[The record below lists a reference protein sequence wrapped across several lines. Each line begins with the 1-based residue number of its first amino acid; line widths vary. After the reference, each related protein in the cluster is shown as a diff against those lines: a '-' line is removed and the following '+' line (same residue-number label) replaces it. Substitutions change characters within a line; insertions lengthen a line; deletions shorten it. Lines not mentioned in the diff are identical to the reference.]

1 MIKHG
6 SKNIHWYVFGIMGH
20 CDLGMLQQDNYTKIG
35 QYKRE
40 DLPELMQKY
49 EIDLVGI
56 LPIWPET
63 FCYTLSE
70 SVLCGVPVI
79 ASDIGA
85 ISERIHKHLCGWIVE
100 QNSSWK
106 DILDKI
112 EYIRLHSEEYQKVK
126 AELKNVPV
134 ETIEM
139 MLNRY
144 IDVYQ
149 SQPERN
155 YNSPNIRFDNRFIV
169 NAWLST
175 QGKNYEDDENYQR
188 LEQAEMDLQN
198 IKNSTAYKI
207 SIRMSQLKI
216 PFKRQLKYLAYK
228 MYNAIRR

>member
-1 MIKHG
+1 M
-6 SKNIHWYVFGIMGH
+6 
-20 CDLGMLQQDNYTKIG
+20 
-35 QYKRE
+35 R
-40 DLPELMQKY
+40 
-49 EIDLVGI
+49 LV
-56 LPIWPET
+56 
-63 FCYTLSE
+63 
-70 SVLCGVPVI
+70 
-79 ASDIGA
+79 
-85 ISERIHKHLCGWIVE
+85 VE

-169 NAWLST
+169 KHGLVRRERIMKT
-175 QGKNYEDDENYQR
+175 
-188 LEQAEMDLQN
+188 M
-198 IKNSTAYKI
+198 KI
-207 SIRMSQLKI
+207 ISVWNKLRWTCKILK
-216 PFKRQLKYLAYK
+216 FNCL
-228 MYNAIRR
+228 